1 MRFSVLGPLLVTD
14 DDGAPVPVRATNL
27 RVLLACLLLEA
38 NQPVPVARIERALW
52 DRQPPASA
60 RASLHNHVMRLRR
73 LLGDEQGEQLQAVP
87 LGYLLACAEDELDL
101 QEFEDLRRRAARAG
115 RSGDWQTAA
124 DRSTEALALWR
135 GEPLAD
141 VPGTL
146 HDAEASRLVEARILT
161 AEQLGEARL
170 RLGEHDQL
178 ITDVQALIRDNPLR
192 EGLYS
197 LLMRACD
204 RAGRRAE
211 ALAAYQQAR
220 SVLCAELGVEPGAE
234 LRALQQRILRAEPTE
249 PPAPP
254 ATPVR
259 SPGPPAGAPAPAHL
273 VPAQLPADATD
284 FTGREQ
290 ELDQLAGLLAEGAA
304 AGTVVISTIAGMG
317 GIGKSTL
324 AVRAAHLSRPCF
336 PDGQLFV
343 DLRGSSA
350 PRRPGDVLA
359 ELLRALGSDLAS
371 IPVDTDARAAMY
383 RSTLAERRVLLL
395 FDDARDAAQVRPLLP
410 GTSASKVLITSRS
423 RLAALTGAARFDLD
437 VLSDAEARALLAA
450 IVGAD
455 RSAAEPEAAEEV
467 LARCGGLPLAIRIAA
482 ARLIARPHWT
492 LATLAARLGSVH
504 VLDEL
509 AVEDLAVRTSFQ
521 VSYQTLGDSTD
532 PQDREAAR
540 AFALLGLWSGPD
552 ISLAA
557 AARLLDR
564 SASRTEDLLELLV
577 EAQLLETA
585 RSGCYRL
592 HDLLQVY
599 AAELARADS
608 TAEQRTAALARLCGW
623 YLHTASRAM
632 DLISPVRRRIPQLE
646 QADAPPGCDSF
657 ADYDQAL
664 EWCEAERLNLVAVTG
679 AAHVAG
685 LDAVAWQLPAELLHF
700 FHLRSHR
707 DDWTST
713 HRTGLAAARR
723 SGDRDGEALMLNGL
737 GVAQNALGRPADALS
752 CFHQALEIS
761 EETGDRPG
769 QANTMN
775 NIASSHH
782 LQGRFQESIEWRVRS
797 LPLRRASGNQFSIA
811 STLNNLGMAH
821 AALGQYHEAVGAYEE
836 ALTAAGRA
844 DSRYVQA
851 AILDSLGDVA
861 GKLGET
867 DTAIDYLTRSA
878 GIKGE
883 LSERHGLAVTLVKLA
898 EALIAADRR
907 PVGEGRLREAL
918 VIFEQLQDP
927 AAEQVRTLLS
937 ARDR

>member
-14 DDGAPVPVRATNL
+14 DSGAPLPVRATNL

-38 NQPVPVARIERALW
+38 NQPVPVARLERALW
-52 DRQPPASA
+52 DGHPPASA

-73 LLGDEQGEQLQAVP
+73 LLGDDQGQLVQAVP
-87 LGYLLACAEDELDL
+87 LGYLLACAGGESDL
-101 QEFEDLRRRAARAG
+101 QEFEELRRRAARAA

-124 DRSTEALALWR
+124 ACSTDALALWR

-141 VPGTL
+141 VPGTI
-146 HDAEASRLVEARILT
+146 HDAEVSRLVEARILT

-178 ITDVQALIRDNPLR
+178 ISGLQPLISDNPLR

-220 SVLCAELGVEPGAE
+220 NVLRTELGVEPGAE
-234 LRALQQRILRAEPTE
+234 LRALQQRILRADPDE
-249 PPAPP
+249 PPAPAAAP
-254 ATPVR
+254 AR
-259 SPGPPAGAPAPAHL
+259 SPGPAAAAPAQSRL
-273 VPAQLPADATD
+273 VPAQLPADVTD
-284 FTGREQ
+284 FTGRE
-290 ELDQLAGLLAEGAA
+290 EDLDRLAALLGEDAA

-317 GIGKSTL
+317 GIGKSAL
-324 AVRAAHLSRPCF
+324 AVRAAHLRRPCF

-343 DLRGSSA
+343 DLRGSSV
-350 PRRPGDVLA
+350 PRDPGDVLA

-371 IPVDTDARAAMY
+371 IPIGTDARASMY

-395 FDDARDAAQVRPLLP
+395 LDDARDAAQVRPLLP
-410 GTSASKVLITSRS
+410 GTADCKVLITSRG

-437 VLSDAEARALLAA
+437 VLSDTEARALLAA
-450 IVGAD
+450 VVGAD
-455 RSAAEPEAAEEV
+455 RLAAEPQAAEEV

-492 LATLAARLGSVH
+492 LTTLAARLGSVH

-521 VSYQTLGDSTD
+521 VSYQTLGDSSA
-532 PQDREAAR
+532 PQEREAAR
-540 AFALLGLWSGPD
+540 AFTLLGLWSGPD
-552 ISLAA
+552 LPLAA
-557 AARLLDR
+557 AARLIDR
-564 SASRTEDLLELLV
+564 PPSRTEDLLELLV
-577 EAQLLETA
+577 DAQLLETT
-585 RSGCYRL
+585 RSGRYRL
-592 HDLLQVY
+592 HDLLHVY
-599 AAELARADS
+599 AAELARTDG
-608 TAEQRTAALARLCGW
+608 TPEQCDAAVGRLCGW
-623 YLHTASRAM
+623 YLHTVGRAM
-632 DLISPVRRRIPQLE
+632 DLISPVRRRIPELE
-646 QADAPPGCDSF
+646 QADAPPDCGSF

-664 EWCEAERLNLVAVTG
+664 EWCEAERLNLVAVTE
-679 AAHVAG
+679 AAHAAG

-707 DDWTST
+707 DDWTAT

-737 GVAQNALGRPADALS
+737 GVVQNALGHAADALT

-775 NIASSHH
+775 NIASAHH

-797 LPLRRASGNQFSIA
+797 LPLRRESGNQFSIA

-821 AALGQYHEAVGAYEE
+821 AALGQYREAVGAYEE
-836 ALTAAGRA
+836 ALTAARRA

-867 DTAIDYLTRSA
+867 ETAVSYLTRSV
-878 GIKGE
+878 GIKNE
-883 LSERHGLAVTLVKLA
+883 LGERHGLAVTLVKLA
-898 EALIAADRR
+898 QALIAADCR
-907 PVGEGRLREAL
+907 PAGEERLREAL
-918 VIFEQLQDP
+918 AIFEPLQDP
-927 AAEQVRTLLS
+927 QAEQVRILLA